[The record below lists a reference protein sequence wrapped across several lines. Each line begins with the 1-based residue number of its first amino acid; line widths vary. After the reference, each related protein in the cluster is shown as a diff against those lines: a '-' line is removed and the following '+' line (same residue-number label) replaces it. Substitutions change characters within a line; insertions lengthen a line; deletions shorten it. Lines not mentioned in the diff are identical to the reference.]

1 MSKRFLFLTGA
12 LAIMLAFA
20 LNLRHASSSY
30 GLRDSTFLPFV
41 EVLGTETGSPG
52 TVYCLGVSCVVVGNC
67 EERIQCFC
75 QPTITFDY
83 TGYYYLVGYGFTHT
97 ENGETIIVFD
107 DCGSLW
113 CIKTM
118 TCDVISFGTK
128 FSQMSSEMPTHTNW
142 VYGGQNGT
150 CFQWCGGT

>member
-52 TVYCLGVSCVVVGNC
+52 TVYCLGVSCM
-67 EERIQCFC
+67 
-75 QPTITFDY
+75 TFSDCSLQY
-83 TGYYYLVGYGFTHT
+83 DCSCVPDLFKVAESFFVPGYGWFHCD
-97 ENGETIIVFD
+97 ESDYWVIIECAYYVCLSYQVCAF
-107 DCGSLW
+107 
-113 CIKTM
+113 IK
-118 TCDVISFGTK
+118 FGTK

-150 CFQWCGGT
+150 CSQWCGT